1 MKSILLSLFLISSL
15 QPTFIEDGR
24 LLDVK
29 ETRKTIQKTLD
40 FCEIPYNS
48 QMTHLLLGTLG
59 VESDMGQNLGNQTHD
74 RGAFQI
80 NKQTKKYILTK
91 LLPKYKKAEE
101 VIKEY
106 QCRYTNCHLILE
118 YQTILATIYYHSR
131 IDYKKL
137 KGDVWSLA
145 WAWKKYYN
153 TYLGKGTTIQ
163 FVQKYRKYVEEQ

>member
-1 MKSILLSLFLISSL
+1 M
-15 QPTFIEDGR
+15 
-24 LLDVK
+24 DVK
-29 ETRKTIQKTLD
+29 ETKATIEKTLS

-48 QMTHLLLGTLG
+48 QMTYLLLGTLA
-59 VESDMGQNLGNQTHD
+59 VESDMGQNLGNQPHD

-80 NKQTKKYILTK
+80 NKQTKKYILTT

-106 QCRYTNCHLILE
+106 QRRYENCHLILE
-118 YQTILATIYYHSR
+118 YQIILAAIYYHSR

-137 KGDVWSLA
+137 KHGVWVYA
-145 WAWKKYYN
+145 YFWKKYYN

-163 FVQKYRKYVEEQ
+163 FVRKYRKYVEE